1 MNLMAV
7 VEQRIK
13 AREEA
18 KKVTNAP
25 TQMSLQSA
33 VQAALLNT
41 QTILKKLPLSQ
52 GERKEFEASNLS
64 LATKLEMLK
73 SIND

>member
-13 AREEA
+13 AREQA
-18 KKVTNAP
+18 KQFAKVSSSVSIQT
-25 TQMSLQSA
+25 A
-33 VQAALLNT
+33 VKAALLNT
-41 QTILKKLPLSQ
+41 QTILDKLPLTQ

-73 SIND
+73 TIND

>member
-18 KKVTNAP
+18 KEAAKNSVK
-25 TQMSLQSA
+25 
-33 VQAALLNT
+33 AALLNT
-41 QTILKKLPLSQ
+41 QTILNKLTLSQ

-73 SIND
+73 TIND

>member
-18 KKVTNAP
+18 KE
-25 TQMSLQSA
+25 
-33 VQAALLNT
+33 AAKKSVKAAFLNT
-41 QTILKKLPLSQ
+41 QTILNKLPLSQ

>member
-18 KKVTNAP
+18 KKVANVS
-25 TQMSLQSA
+25 TQLSFQSA

-41 QTILKKLPLSQ
+41 QTILKMLPLSQ

>member
-13 AREEA
+13 SREEA
-18 KKVTNAP
+18 KQAAKR
-25 TQMSLQSA
+25 SA
-33 VQAALLNT
+33 NAALLNT

-73 SIND
+73 SMND

>member
-18 KKVTNAP
+18 KEAAKNSVK
-25 TQMSLQSA
+25 
-33 VQAALLNT
+33 AALLNT
-41 QTILKKLPLSQ
+41 QTILNKLPLSQ

-73 SIND
+73 TIND